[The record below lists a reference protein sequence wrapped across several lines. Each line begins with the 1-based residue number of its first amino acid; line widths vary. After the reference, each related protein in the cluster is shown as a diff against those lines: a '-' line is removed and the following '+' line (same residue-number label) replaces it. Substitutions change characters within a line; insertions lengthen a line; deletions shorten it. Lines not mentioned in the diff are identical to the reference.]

1 MSRRIASEQKEKQNS
16 HSESMKKQEKRMS
29 AQQNII
35 AYLKERYDPLTI
47 AVYGSYAEGTN
58 DQHSDYDCLLIVK
71 SKDRPHDDTVVD
83 GVLLDCFLYSEQEV
97 RQENVETFVP
107 LYEAKLVYDTGIG
120 QALQSKVRNY
130 VQSHTVHRPEE
141 KRFLVSWIKK
151 TMKRMEKPDE
161 EGHFRAIAL
170 LAESME
176 DYCFLRDRFYFGSK
190 KTIRFFQ
197 EEDEQG
203 FLLFRKAITARSNKA
218 IREWANY
225 ILHER
230 SGE

>member
-1 MSRRIASEQKEKQNS
+1 MDYQQK
-16 HSESMKKQEKRMS
+16 
-29 AQQNII
+29 II
-35 AYLKERYDPLTI
+35 AYLKERYNPLTL
-47 AVYGSYAEGTN
+47 AVYGSYADGTN
-58 DQHSDYDCLLIVK
+58 DEYSDFDCLLIVK
-71 SKDRPHDDTVVD
+71 SKDRAHDDTIVD
-83 GVLLDCFLYSEQEV
+83 GVPLDCFLYSEQEIE
-97 RQENVETFVP
+97 QENIETFLP

-151 TMKRMEKPDE
+151 TMKRMEKSDE
-161 EGHFRAIAL
+161 EGHFRAIAF

-190 KTIRFFQ
+190 KTIRYLQ

-203 FLLFRKAITARSNKA
+203 FLLFRKAITIRSNEA
-218 IREWANY
+218 IRGWAKY
-225 ILHER
+225 ILNVRISE
-230 SGE
+230 